1 MRKGSHWECMSTAVK
16 CPVVCTSLWTGD
28 VWNSVS
34 LSSALMH
41 GNLVYTT
48 TYPGKVLQLLY
59 FLVMR
64 SNRMKSTSMS
74 RVAFLWNAID
84 L

>member
-1 MRKGSHWECMSTAVK
+1 
-16 CPVVCTSLWTGD
+16 
-28 VWNSVS
+28 
-34 LSSALMH
+34 MH

>member
-1 MRKGSHWECMSTAVK
+1 
-16 CPVVCTSLWTGD
+16 
-28 VWNSVS
+28 
-34 LSSALMH
+34 MH

-48 TYPGKVLQLLY
+48 TDPGKVLHSFY

-74 RVAFLWNAID
+74 SVAFLWNAID
-84 L
+84 LSDEVAEAMQQVSQSWFPGIVLLKSLD